1 MDNQDKLFE
10 QIKLASLKEET
21 KDFPAMD
28 KVWSRVAEKL
38 DAKEDKKTIGLWK
51 KIAVAASLLLVLS
64 LGFQFLKSEEK
75 TPITSPKV
83 VTTDINAIPNA
94 APLVENNSIALAEEG
109 KIISEKQAVRI
120 LKNQIEKEEVV
131 VANET
136 MRSDTLM
143 ENNSAAPLA
152 ITDVMGSGDGYFEKQ
167 EEQESGAAAVS
178 KARVAYSTAMGY
190 SKSKQYD
197 GESNRKEM
205 QVLQKTTPL
214 IVMNGQALADKDTAK
229 KDQLIQQQ
237 LSNLDPKNIE
247 SIIILEA
254 PLYIINGVYYSENDL
269 FSPTPTSPYAPLNK
283 QEIKTITVL
292 QGEEATATYG
302 EKGKKGVVIIFTKT
316 GKPVAPK

>member
-10 QIKLASLKEET
+10 QIKQASLKEET
-21 KDFPAMD
+21 KDFPAKD

-38 DAKEDKKTIGLWK
+38 DTKEDKKTIGLWK

-64 LGFQFLKSEEK
+64 LGFPFLKSGDK
-75 TPITSPKV
+75 TPISSPKV
-83 VTTDINAIPNA
+83 VTTDVDIKTNITPI
-94 APLVENNSIALAEEG
+94 VENKSIAHAEEG
-109 KIISEKQAVRI
+109 KIIPEKQAVRI
-120 LKNQIEKEEVV
+120 LKNQIEKEEIL
-131 VANET
+131 VANES
-136 MRSDTLM
+136 MRTDTLAATAI
-143 ENNSAAPLA
+143 AAPVA
-152 ITDVMGSGDGYFEKQ
+152 ISDNMVSSDSYFEKQ
-167 EEQESGAAAVS
+167 EEQESGAAAIS
-178 KARVAYSTAMGY
+178 KARVAHATAMGY

-247 SIIILEA
+247 SIIVLEA

-283 QEIKTITVL
+283 QEIKTITIL
-292 QGEEATATYG
+292 QGEEAIATYG
-302 EKGKKGVVIIFTKT
+302 EKGKKGVVLIITKT
-316 GKPVAPK
+316 GKPVPPK

>member
-10 QIKLASLKEET
+10 QIKQASLKEET
-21 KDFPAMD
+21 KDFPAID

-38 DAKEDKKTIGLWK
+38 DAKEAKKTIGLWK

-64 LGFQFLKSEEK
+64 LGFQFLKSEDK
-75 TPITSPKV
+75 RIISSPKTVTTNADTKTNTTPI
-83 VTTDINAIPNA
+83 
-94 APLVENNSIALAEEG
+94 VENNSIALAEEG
-109 KIISEKQAVRI
+109 KIIPEKEAIRI
-120 LKNQIEKEEVV
+120 LKNQIEKEEIL

-136 MRSDTLM
+136 MLSDTLM
-143 ENNSAAPLA
+143 ENNSAAPIA
-152 ITDVMGSGDGYFEKQ
+152 ISDDMGSGNGYFEEQ
-167 EEQESGAAAVS
+167 EEHESGAAAVS
-178 KARVAYSTAMGY
+178 KARMAHSTAMGY

-197 GESNRKEM
+197 GESSRKEM

-247 SIIILEA
+247 SIIVLEA